1 LGSGTGP
8 CVSGV
13 IDIGDGIAFRNGA
26 HDIDVVGACVQSGM
40 GPSIHVWPSGGNA
53 FHLLNNVLGESHGSQ
68 SYIGL
73 QVDVATAPSPNP
85 TGYDIEA
92 NDLVGAS
99 PVPLPLP
106 TPSFLTNG
114 LPSAMRNNRGSLGVI
129 IGPKNA
135 VSTGSFILRNPGPYD
150 CTYYFT
156 TWSGLF
162 SSSSITLPGASSGAA
177 LPSPKPASLFLP
189 VGAVFQA
196 TLSSGSGTTTY
207 YAFCQ
212 P

>member
-1 LGSGTGP
+1 
-8 CVSGV
+8 V

-114 LPSAMRNNRGSLGVI
+114 LPPAI